1 MKILNLLLLFTFLIG
16 SSQQKDPNDLQVISD
31 EACNCISKISD
42 DNISKNEAIKNCI
55 TSSIQSNNSNK
66 ISNIDLNAESY
77 KKIESLLV
85 EKCLSLKELSFIE
98 NQEFKHSS
106 SKNVLAQLAYDDGMD
121 YFEEGDYES
130 AIPKFKKA
138 IGIDS
143 KFAFAWDNLGVS
155 YRQTKQF
162 DLAIKAYKKSLEI
175 NPKGRLPLVNIAV
188 TYNLK
193 KDFNMAIKY
202 YNKFISIYKEDP
214 EGYYGLGLILY
225 TNDNPEEGLDNLI
238 HAYTIYS
245 DQNSPYRADAAKKIG
260 YMYNDLKS
268 QNKLDV
274 FNRVATKYNLK
285 IDNN

>member
-1 MKILNLLLLFTFLIG
+1 MKILNLLFFFTFIIG
-16 SSQQKDPNDLQVISD
+16 SSQEKNASNLQVISD
-31 EACNCISKISD
+31 EACDCISKISD
-42 DNISKNEAIKNCI
+42 DNNSKNEAIQNCI
-55 TSSIQSNNSNK
+55 TTSIKSNNSNK
-66 ISNIDLNAESY
+66 TSNIDLNAESY
-77 KKIESLLV
+77 KKVESFLV
-85 EKCLSLKELSFIE
+85 EKCQSLKELSFIE

-121 YFEEGDYES
+121 YLEEGDYES

-175 NPKGRLPLVNIAV
+175 NSKGRLPLINIAV

-193 KDFNMAIKY
+193 KDFNTAIKY
-202 YNKFISIYKEDP
+202 YNKFISIYKEDA

-225 TNDNPEEGLDNLI
+225 TNDNPEDGLDNLI

-268 QNKLDV
+268 QDKLEV

-285 IDNN
+285 IENN